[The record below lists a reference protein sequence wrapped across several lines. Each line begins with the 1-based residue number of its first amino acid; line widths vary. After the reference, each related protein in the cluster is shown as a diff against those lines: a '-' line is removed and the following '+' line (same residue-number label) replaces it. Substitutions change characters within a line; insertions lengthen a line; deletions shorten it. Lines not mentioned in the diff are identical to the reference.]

1 MKRLSTSA
9 TILVS
14 ALLIN
19 TPAFSADKQATA
31 AKEDVAVVTVTGAAL
46 GSESDTAVEN
56 ISEITAENTSV
67 SAAASDTDTEKAAE
81 TTHDVETKSEQTLQL
96 LSDSKLE
103 SEKSEEPASNTD
115 ESMVDASNIDKASET
130 IASEALDI
138 SEEAENTDIENA
150 SDTENIKNNKKEA
163 AKPDDSWSEKVS
175 GKKLNTL
182 KAKLDE
188 LQGLYDVNWRSYC
201 IAEAINNVER
211 SDSPKKRNASL
222 LDDLTRQ
229 QLFTAYAVTYVFPE
243 LLEIHLQNV
252 AERLKNKADSLV
264 DEIVETEEETKKIID
279 SYLTDVNHYRTVNG
293 AYISLVDKAQAVLD
307 SIIKTNTDTAN
318 LTGFGYY
325 LKNTNGELLKLV
337 ASQMDS
343 LREVTEQSSF
353 TVDYCRQQA
362 EFVVNSK
369 ESISTKS
376 KYFAEIR
383 SSFKDLEI
391 FLEKYKSKQEFN
403 FHLLSKAINRRYEE
417 LVEKVGKDEIRV
429 ARVRKLVNETRFK
442 PVNKS
447 IKILNTQSDLEDIFE
462 KFGFKEVDAKL
473 FETLLA
479 YVGEENW
486 HCRYKEPVSEEEDT
500 KQKSKK
506 TKAGSGEK
514 PKLIDL
520 EEDENMPGDD
530 AAIDEASQDGEVATV
545 DENAQEGDAV
555 ATDGAALDGEAVTAD
570 ETVIATDSAKV
581 GTDAQLANSPDQV
594 DEQKQVEEAGGV
606 GADSRGISSD
616 TENIN
621 KDHIE

>member
-19 TPAFSADKQATA
+19 TPAFTADKQPASE
-31 AKEDVAVVTVTGAAL
+31 KEDLTAVTVTSAAL
-46 GSESDTAVEN
+46 GSESEPAIEN
-56 ISEITAENTSV
+56 LPEATAENSSVSV
-67 SAAASDTDTEKAAE
+67 SAVNPEDIAE
-81 TTHDVETKSEQTLQL
+81 TVSNVETKIEQTIQPN
-96 LSDSKLE
+96 SDTKPDSEALE
-103 SEKSEEPASNTD
+103 ESTSNSEEG
-115 ESMVDASNIDKASET
+115 MVDASSPDKASES
-130 IASEALDI
+130 IASDALDI
-138 SEEAENTDIENA
+138 SEEAENSGEIA
-150 SDTENIKNNKKEA
+150 SDTENIKNKKKEA
-163 AKPDDSWSEKVS
+163 AKPDDSWSEKIS

-182 KAKLDE
+182 KTKLDE
-188 LQGLYDVNWRSYC
+188 LQELYDINWRSYR
-201 IAEAINNVER
+201 IAEAINNIER
-211 SDSPKKRNASL
+211 ADSPKKRNASL

-229 QLFTAYAVTYVFPE
+229 QLFTVYAVTYVFPE

-252 AERLKNKADSLV
+252 AERMKNKADSLV
-264 DEIVETEEETKKIID
+264 DEIVETEEEAKKIID
-279 SYLTDVNHYRTVNG
+279 SYLVDVNHYRTVNG

-325 LKNTNGELLKLV
+325 LKNTNDELLKLV
-337 ASQMDS
+337 SSQLDS
-343 LREVTEQSSF
+343 FREVTEQSSF

-362 EFVVNSK
+362 EFVVDSK
-369 ESISTKS
+369 ESISIKS

-391 FLEKYKSKQEFN
+391 FLEKYKSHQEFN

-429 ARVRKLVNETRFK
+429 ARIRKLVNETSFRA
-442 PVNKS
+442 VNKS
-447 IKILNTQSDLEDIFE
+447 IRVLNTQSDLEDIFE
-462 KFGFKEVDAKL
+462 KFGFKEVDSKL

-486 HCRYKEPVSEEEDT
+486 HCRYKEPVFEEEDT

-520 EEDENMPGDD
+520 EEDENLPGDK
-530 AAIDEASQDGEVATV
+530 AAADENEPGDEVATDEAAQDGEAEAT
-545 DENAQEGDAV
+545 
-555 ATDGAALDGEAVTAD
+555 D
-570 ETVIATDSAKV
+570 ETVNAADSAKV
-581 GTDAQLANSPDQV
+581 GTDAPLADSPDQV
-594 DEQKQVEEAGGV
+594 DEQKQVEENGGV
-606 GADSRGISSD
+606 GADSSGISSD

-621 KDHIE
+621 QNHIE

>member
-19 TPAFSADKQATA
+19 TPAFTADKQPASE
-31 AKEDVAVVTVTGAAL
+31 KEDLTAVTVTSAAL
-46 GSESDTAVEN
+46 GSESEPAIEN
-56 ISEITAENTSV
+56 LPEATAENSSVSV
-67 SAAASDTDTEKAAE
+67 SAVNPEDIAE
-81 TTHDVETKSEQTLQL
+81 TVSNVETKIEQTIQPN
-96 LSDSKLE
+96 SDTKPDSEALE
-103 SEKSEEPASNTD
+103 ESTSNSE
-115 ESMVDASNIDKASET
+115 ESMVDASSPDKASES
-130 IASEALDI
+130 IASDALDI
-138 SEEAENTDIENA
+138 SEEAENSGEIA
-150 SDTENIKNNKKEA
+150 SDTENIKNKKKEA
-163 AKPDDSWSEKVS
+163 AKPDDSWSEKIS

-182 KAKLDE
+182 KTKLDE
-188 LQGLYDVNWRSYC
+188 LQELYDINWRSYR
-201 IAEAINNVER
+201 IAEAINNIER
-211 SDSPKKRNASL
+211 ADSPKKRNASL

-229 QLFTAYAVTYVFPE
+229 QLFTVYAVTYVFPE

-252 AERLKNKADSLV
+252 AERMKNKADSLV
-264 DEIVETEEETKKIID
+264 DEIVETEEEAKKIID
-279 SYLTDVNHYRTVNG
+279 SYLVDVNHYRTVNG

-325 LKNTNGELLKLV
+325 LKNTNDELLKLV
-337 ASQMDS
+337 SSQLDS
-343 LREVTEQSSF
+343 FREVTEQSSF

-362 EFVVNSK
+362 EFVVDSK
-369 ESISTKS
+369 ESISIKS

-391 FLEKYKSKQEFN
+391 FLEKYKSHQEFN

-429 ARVRKLVNETRFK
+429 ARIRKLVNETSFRA
-442 PVNKS
+442 VNKS
-447 IKILNTQSDLEDIFE
+447 IRVLNTQSDLEDIFE
-462 KFGFKEVDAKL
+462 KFGFKEVDSKL

-486 HCRYKEPVSEEEDT
+486 HCRYKEPVFEEEDT

-520 EEDENMPGDD
+520 EEDENLPGDK
-530 AAIDEASQDGEVATV
+530 AAADENEPGDEVATDEAAQDGEAEAT
-545 DENAQEGDAV
+545 
-555 ATDGAALDGEAVTAD
+555 D
-570 ETVIATDSAKV
+570 ETVNAADSAKV
-581 GTDAQLANSPDQV
+581 GTDAPLADSPDQV
-594 DEQKQVEEAGGV
+594 DEQKQVEENGGV
-606 GADSRGISSD
+606 GADSSGISSD

-621 KDHIE
+621 QNHIE

>member
-19 TPAFSADKQATA
+19 TPAFTADKQPASE
-31 AKEDVAVVTVTGAAL
+31 KEDLTAVTVTSAAL
-46 GSESDTAVEN
+46 GSESEPAIEN
-56 ISEITAENTSV
+56 LPEATAENSSVSV
-67 SAAASDTDTEKAAE
+67 SAVNPEDIAE
-81 TTHDVETKSEQTLQL
+81 TVSNVETKIEQTIQPN
-96 LSDSKLE
+96 SDTKPDSEALE
-103 SEKSEEPASNTD
+103 ESTSNSE
-115 ESMVDASNIDKASET
+115 ESMVDASSPDKASES
-130 IASEALDI
+130 IASDALDI
-138 SEEAENTDIENA
+138 SEEAENSGEIA
-150 SDTENIKNNKKEA
+150 SDTENIKNKKKEA
-163 AKPDDSWSEKVS
+163 AKPDDSWSEKIS

-182 KAKLDE
+182 KTKLDE
-188 LQGLYDVNWRSYC
+188 LQELYDINWRSYR
-201 IAEAINNVER
+201 IAEAINNIER
-211 SDSPKKRNASL
+211 ADSPKKRNASL

-229 QLFTAYAVTYVFPE
+229 QLFTVYAVTYVFPE

-252 AERLKNKADSLV
+252 AERMKNKADSLV
-264 DEIVETEEETKKIID
+264 DEIVETEEEAKKIID
-279 SYLTDVNHYRTVNG
+279 SYLVDVNHYRTVNG

-325 LKNTNGELLKLV
+325 LKNTNDELLKLV
-337 ASQMDS
+337 SSQLDS

-362 EFVVNSK
+362 EFVVDSK
-369 ESISTKS
+369 ESISIKS

-391 FLEKYKSKQEFN
+391 FLEKYKSHQEFN

-429 ARVRKLVNETRFK
+429 ARIRKLVNETSFRA
-442 PVNKS
+442 VNKS
-447 IKILNTQSDLEDIFE
+447 IRVLNTQSDLEDIFE
-462 KFGFKEVDAKL
+462 KFGFKEVDSKL

-486 HCRYKEPVSEEEDT
+486 HCRYKEPVFEEEDT

-520 EEDENMPGDD
+520 EEDENLPGDK
-530 AAIDEASQDGEVATV
+530 AAADENEPGDEVATDEAAQDGEAEAT
-545 DENAQEGDAV
+545 
-555 ATDGAALDGEAVTAD
+555 D
-570 ETVIATDSAKV
+570 ETVNAADSAKV
-581 GTDAQLANSPDQV
+581 GTDAPLADSPDQV
-594 DEQKQVEEAGGV
+594 DEQKQVEENGGV
-606 GADSRGISSD
+606 GADSSGISSD

-621 KDHIE
+621 QNHIE

>member
-19 TPAFSADKQATA
+19 TPAFTADKQPASE
-31 AKEDVAVVTVTGAAL
+31 KEDLTAVTVTSAAL
-46 GSESDTAVEN
+46 GSESEPAIEN
-56 ISEITAENTSV
+56 LPEATAENSSVSV
-67 SAAASDTDTEKAAE
+67 SAVNPEDIAE
-81 TTHDVETKSEQTLQL
+81 TVSNVETKIEQTIQPN
-96 LSDSKLE
+96 SDTKPDSEALE
-103 SEKSEEPASNTD
+103 ESTSNSE
-115 ESMVDASNIDKASET
+115 ESMVDASSPDKASES
-130 IASEALDI
+130 IASDALDI
-138 SEEAENTDIENA
+138 SDEAENSGEIA
-150 SDTENIKNNKKEA
+150 SDTENIKNKKKEA
-163 AKPDDSWSEKVS
+163 AKPDDSWSEKIS

-182 KAKLDE
+182 KTKLDE
-188 LQGLYDVNWRSYC
+188 LQELYDINWRSYR
-201 IAEAINNVER
+201 IAEAINNIER
-211 SDSPKKRNASL
+211 ADSPKKRNASL

-229 QLFTAYAVTYVFPE
+229 QLFTVYAVTYVFPE

-252 AERLKNKADSLV
+252 AERMKNKADSLV
-264 DEIVETEEETKKIID
+264 DEIVETEEEAKKIID
-279 SYLTDVNHYRTVNG
+279 SYLVDVNHYRTVNG

-325 LKNTNGELLKLV
+325 LKNTNDELLKLV
-337 ASQMDS
+337 SSQLDS

-362 EFVVNSK
+362 EFVVDSK
-369 ESISTKS
+369 ESISIKS

-391 FLEKYKSKQEFN
+391 FLEKYKSHQEFN

-429 ARVRKLVNETRFK
+429 ARIRKLVNETSFRA
-442 PVNKS
+442 VNKS
-447 IKILNTQSDLEDIFE
+447 IRVLNTQSDLEDIFE
-462 KFGFKEVDAKL
+462 KFGFKEVDSKL

-486 HCRYKEPVSEEEDT
+486 HCRYKEPVFEEEDT

-520 EEDENMPGDD
+520 EEDENLPGDK
-530 AAIDEASQDGEVATV
+530 AAADENEPGDEVATDEAAQDGEAET
-545 DENAQEGDAV
+545 
-555 ATDGAALDGEAVTAD
+555 TD
-570 ETVIATDSAKV
+570 ETVNAADSAKV
-581 GTDAQLANSPDQV
+581 GTDAPLADSPDQV
-594 DEQKQVEEAGGV
+594 DEQKQVEENGGV
-606 GADSRGISSD
+606 GADSSGISSD

-621 KDHIE
+621 QNHIE